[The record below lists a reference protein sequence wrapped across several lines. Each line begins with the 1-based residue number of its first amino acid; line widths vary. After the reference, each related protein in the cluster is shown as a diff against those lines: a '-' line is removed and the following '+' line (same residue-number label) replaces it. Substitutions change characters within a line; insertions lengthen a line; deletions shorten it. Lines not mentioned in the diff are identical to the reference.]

1 MTTEND
7 VLRNREW
14 VRYIKMNRN
23 CDLCGMPSAPGRLS
37 WRYGLGEIP
46 ALDIDEC
53 QAGRQALKAE
63 MAKCY
68 LICGGC
74 Q

>member
-1 MTTEND
+1 MTAEND
-7 VLRNREW
+7 VLKNREW

-23 CDLCGMPSAPGRLS
+23 CDLCGMPRSPGRLA

-46 ALDIDEC
+46 AVDIDEC
-53 QAGRQALKAE
+53 SADRQALEAE
-63 MAKCY
+63 MAKCH
-68 LICGGC
+68 LICGEC